1 MSKMQTLLLDTLF
14 LDSYLSDGLLLDTIA
29 APAPIQRKIER
40 AKNQSDSRTFLIN
53 IMIMITRRQG

>member
-14 LDSYLSDGLLLDTIA
+14 LDSFLSDEIHRNT
-29 APAPIQRKIER
+29 ER
-40 AKNQSDSRTFLIN
+40 AKNQSDSRTFLIT